1 MSLEHEQFAVRIDV
15 PPVGFMA
22 RTQADGLRRMGVE
35 IEEGVEAGQRN
46 AAYTIC
52 ESDGDT
58 PVEVVFLTENSKNLD
73 LVSVAPTGRSFIL
86 ENWDG
91 GRDASSIGNRR
102 YTFARS
108 RERAPYEYVGD
119 FAIAALFHHEV
130 QNDEEDVTETIA
142 LWERKN

>member
-1 MSLEHEQFAVRIDV
+1 MKHDWVAARISV
-15 PPVGFMA
+15 PQVGFMA

-35 IEEGVEAGQRN
+35 IEEGVNAQPGN
-46 AAYTIC
+46 AAYTVR

-73 LVSVAPTGRSFIL
+73 LVSVAPNGRSFIL
-86 ENWDG
+86 EHWDG

-102 YTFARS
+102 YTFVRS
-108 RERAPYEYVGD
+108 RKGAPYEYVGD

-130 QNDEEDVTETIA
+130 QNDEEDATETIA